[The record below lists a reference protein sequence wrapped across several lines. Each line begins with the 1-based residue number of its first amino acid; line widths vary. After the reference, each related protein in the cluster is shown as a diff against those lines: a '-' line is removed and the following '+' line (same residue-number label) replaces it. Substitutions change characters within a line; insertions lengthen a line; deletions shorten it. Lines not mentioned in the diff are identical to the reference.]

1 MIPVGA
7 VLGALYNR
15 WAQRSTNPEKATRL
29 GTLMATSLIVGE
41 SLYGVIFAGIVGFSG
56 KEDPLAIVPKGF
68 GGVTTVVGVVLFV
81 VVVRALYRMA
91 GREGTRS

>member
-1 MIPVGA
+1 M
-7 VLGALYNR
+7 
-15 WAQRSTNPEKATRL
+15 
-29 GTLMATSLIVGE
+29 
-41 SLYGVIFAGIVGFSG
+41 IFAGIVGFSG
-56 KEDPLAIVPKGF
+56 KEDPLVIVPKGF

>member
-1 MIPVGA
+1 MSRVRTTHA
-7 VLGALYNR
+7 R
-15 WAQRSTNPEKATRL
+15 RSRL
-29 GTLMATSLIVGE
+29 VN
-41 SLYGVIFAGIVGFSG
+41 SG

-91 GREGTRS
+91 GREGARS